1 MEEIKAV
8 TNTIKEYSENFQE
21 LYNSW
26 KYVVEQDDV
35 NINIRYMEMDNDKN
49 WVEKQ
54 SIGISISCAKKLFK
68 EIAEC
73 IERGEFT
80 EDY

>member
-26 KYVVEQDDV
+26 KYVVEQDDI
-35 NINIRYMEMDNDKN
+35 NINIKYMEIDNDKH

-54 SIGISISCAKKLFK
+54 SIGINISCAKKLFK

-80 EDY
+80 DDF

>member
-1 MEEIKAV
+1 MEI
-8 TNTIKEYSENFQE
+8 
-21 LYNSW
+21 
-26 KYVVEQDDV
+26 
-35 NINIRYMEMDNDKN
+35 DNDKH

-54 SIGISISCAKKLFK
+54 SIGINMSCAKKLFK

-80 EDY
+80 DDY

>member
-1 MEEIKAV
+1 MEI
-8 TNTIKEYSENFQE
+8 
-21 LYNSW
+21 
-26 KYVVEQDDV
+26 
-35 NINIRYMEMDNDKN
+35 DNDKH

-54 SIGISISCAKKLFK
+54 SIGINIACAKKLFK

-80 EDY
+80 DDY